1 MTFID
6 LLPPISIKTTI
17 TCLIWYTVSSI
28 TSQLTKI
35 ILTKFPY
42 PLFLSQ
48 CQFLI
53 GASLSLLV
61 IVITRKFPQS
71 AEIFPQG
78 IVPTDNSRP
87 IFSVSVLLKILP
99 LGLFQF
105 VGKFFSLTATSLIP
119 LVTVSSIKA
128 LSPMLIV
135 FGYRIIY
142 HVIFPYI
149 TYLSL
154 APLLVGVVLIITS
167 DSHTG
172 ILTSELNTTGLIYCL
187 ISTIIFAAQNIYGKQ
202 LISWDNSDASPHNP
216 ASLVLNTDLTRPGT
230 PMVDD
235 DKTHDDYFGTSKGKL
250 PFVRQRNA
258 LFQLPYSTS
267 DLTLN
272 EKKENF
278 NLNTQYQHTVEQN
291 KTNFNPFGYFI
302 ERFQLDKVAKP
313 DKLTLVLYCSLVGV
327 AFSISAFVMNELP
340 RMYTQFTTVANLD
353 ELTGTGPITT
363 MSEFLVVLVLVVL
376 DSLSHFIQSL
386 LAFHLLGSI
395 PALSYSIASMMK
407 RIVIIT
413 VSIVFVVGSD
423 SSGNKLF
430 GKISSQ
436 QAVGLALIAI
446 GLYSYD
452 RWGSRS
458 LKPR

>member
-1 MTFID
+1 MFTSIFVK

-28 TSQLTKI
+28 TSQLTKV

-53 GASLSLLV
+53 GASLALMVILTSKKFPQLITIFPDGVVPSDTSRSIFSISLLV
-61 IVITRKFPQS
+61 
-71 AEIFPQG
+71 
-78 IVPTDNSRP
+78 
-87 IFSVSVLLKILP
+87 KILP
-99 LGLFQF
+99 LGIFQF
-105 VGKFFSLTATSLIP
+105 TGKFFSLTATSLIP

-128 LSPMLIV
+128 LSPLLIV
-135 FGYRIIY
+135 LGYRIIY
-142 HVIFPYI
+142 QVIFPYI

-154 APLLVGVVLIITS
+154 TPLLVGVILIIIS
-167 DSHTG
+167 DSNTN
-172 ILTSELNTTGLIYCL
+172 ISTEELNNSGVVYCL

-202 LISWDNSDASPHNP
+202 LMSWDNTDINPHNP
-216 ASLVLNTDLTRPGT
+216 ASLVLNTDLSRPGT
-230 PMVDD
+230 PMVDSNE
-235 DKTHDDYFGTSKGKL
+235 DYFSDNLKSK
-250 PFVRQRNA
+250 FVRQRTGP
-258 LFQLPYSTS
+258 FQLPYSTS

-272 EKKENF
+272 EKKENHSS
-278 NLNTQYQHTVEQN
+278 NTNTSQYTQIVEQN
-291 KTNFNPFGYFI
+291 QTNLNPFAYFI
-302 ERFQLDKVAKP
+302 DKFQLDKVSKP
-313 DKLTLVLYCSLVGV
+313 DKLTLILYCSLVGS
-327 AFSISAFVMNELP
+327 AFSIFGFSMNELP
-340 RMYTQFTTVANLD
+340 KIYTEFTTAELLD
-353 ELTGTGPITT
+353 PTT
-363 MSEFLVVLVLVVL
+363 TTKVTISDFVTILILVVL

-413 VSIVFVVGSD
+413 VSMLVVVQANESH
-423 SSGNKLF
+423 F
-430 GKISSQ
+430 RQITSQ
-436 QAVGLALIAI
+436 QSIGLGLIAI